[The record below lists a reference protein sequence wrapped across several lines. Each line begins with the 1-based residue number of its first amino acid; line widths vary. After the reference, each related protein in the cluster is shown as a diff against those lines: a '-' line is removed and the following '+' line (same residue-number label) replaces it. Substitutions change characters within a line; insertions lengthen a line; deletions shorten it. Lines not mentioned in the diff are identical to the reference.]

1 LSEKTNEKWV
11 SEWLSSPRGFRP
23 DTKMPHFFGLSTN
36 SHEYLAREAPGQEE
50 FPNAEIHAIAYYLI
64 TESKK
69 YLDGN
74 DTYRRDNLKR
84 YEGLIARQKR
94 EEELRKNLEG
104 GLEGEPKTNAE
115 QELLKT
121 ALTEKDKKELA
132 EITTRL
138 KMAGR
143 YALLQ
148 PVLDGCMTAEEVA
161 SRADIIDVLP
171 AKLSQKI
178 TDGEC
183 NDVTAEYTAYV
194 KERGNKKRID
204 HGNRL
209 FREKGCLACHVHDAV
224 RNAGK
229 DENGRTLPAIADAT
243 ADFGPN
249 LSRIAA
255 KLGTAAGD
263 KATAHRWLVQWII
276 NPKVYHPRTRMPI
289 THLNVKEASD
299 LADWLLAQDAGW
311 TPPEL
316 AAPTLDTLKG
326 LLEVNMTRLLP
337 KNEVTALMKDGFT
350 EQQISAMNWD
360 AEEKVLGTLSEDNL
374 KWYLG
379 KRAINRLG
387 CFGCHSIPG
396 FEAAKPIGTPLN
408 DWGKK
413 DPERLAFE
421 NIEAFV
427 HDQLATGKLVEV
439 PEIDPAKGPE
449 IKEGAEAY
457 EKFFLVALQHHQRE
471 GFLHQKL
478 MEPRSFDYHRPLA
491 YDDRLRMPQ
500 FRFARGAAARPI
512 GEETPQQAEARSE
525 SQARE
530 AVMTFVLGLLADP
543 IPFQYLN
550 RPSPDKLAEAKGRAV
565 IDTFNCIG
573 CHQVR
578 PGVYEFKRGDSPD
591 DRLLEKLREQAK
603 GTNYSKDFF
612 FADHN
617 AWAGGPQ
624 PADRIRMHG
633 IGSKVDEGQFS
644 VFLSQALRFE
654 EALPA
659 DQSIRAGETVREL
672 PASGP
677 DVISRSEPYGGYFSN
692 LLAPYLM
699 GRGVDVWN
707 NDGRARHGLPPTL
720 IREGER
726 VQPEWLFR
734 FLRNPGMVRPQFN
747 LEGLIEKGIL
757 ALRMPRFNMSE
768 EDAQTIVN
776 YFAAVDRM
784 DNPAF
789 GVTYPYLAL
798 PQRQDGYAKER
809 NRQYLEGLP
818 KLENELKKIA
828 LPAAEKEL
836 QTKKVA
842 EEKAPPDQKAV
853 ATRARED
860 AQKEVDAL
868 KKAIAD
874 IPAKQKLPDAFA
886 VDSYHLL
893 VAGRTGACLQ
903 CHNVGKLE
911 AKPNPMGPPLDMVHD
926 RLRPEWM
933 ERWLANPQRLIT
945 YQSFMPA
952 NYPRVP
958 SFDQEK
964 DQNLYPG
971 TTLGHITAL
980 RDLLMIFPKAA
991 EIPANKDY
999 KPPQPAGDKQP

>member
-1 LSEKTNEKWV
+1 
-11 SEWLSSPRGFRP
+11 
-23 DTKMPHFFGLSTN
+23 M
-36 SHEYLAREAPGQEE
+36 
-50 FPNAEIHAIAYYLI
+50 
-64 TESKK
+64 
-69 YLDGN
+69 
-74 DTYRRDNLKR
+74 
-84 YEGLIARQKR
+84 
-94 EEELRKNLEG
+94 
-104 GLEGEPKTNAE
+104 
-115 QELLKT
+115 
-121 ALTEKDKKELA
+121 KE
-132 EITTRL
+132 
-138 KMAGR
+138 
-143 YALLQ
+143 
-148 PVLDGCMTAEEVA
+148 
-161 SRADIIDVLP
+161 
-171 AKLSQKI
+171 
-178 TDGEC
+178 
-183 NDVTAEYTAYV
+183 
-194 KERGNKKRID
+194 
-204 HGNRL
+204 
-209 FREKGCLACHVHDAV
+209 
-224 RNAGK
+224 
-229 DENGRTLPAIADAT
+229 
-243 ADFGPN
+243 
-249 LSRIAA
+249 
-255 KLGTAAGD
+255 
-263 KATAHRWLVQWII
+263 
-276 NPKVYHPRTRMPI
+276 
-289 THLNVKEASD
+289 
-299 LADWLLAQDAGW
+299 
-311 TPPEL
+311 
-316 AAPTLDTLKG
+316 
-326 LLEVNMTRLLP
+326 
-337 KNEVTALMKDGFT
+337 GFT

-360 AEEKVLGTLSEDNL
+360 AEEKVLSSLSEDNL

-396 FEAAKPIGTPLN
+396 FEGSKPIGTPLN

-427 HDQLATGKLVEV
+427 HDQMAAGKVAEV
-439 PEIDPAKGPE
+439 PKIDPTKGPE
-449 IKEGAEAY
+449 NQEGAEAY
-457 EKFFLVALQHHQRE
+457 EKFFLDALKNHQRD

-512 GEETPQQAEARSE
+512 GDETPQQAEARSE

-530 AVMTFVLGLLADP
+530 AVMTFVLGLVADP

-550 RPSPDKLAEAKGRAV
+550 RPNLDRLAEAKGRAV

-578 PGVYEFKRGDSPD
+578 AGVYEFKRGDSPD
-591 DRLLEKLREQAK
+591 DKFLEKLRERAK
-603 GTNYSKDFF
+603 DANYSKDFF

-624 PADRIRMHG
+624 PADRIRMFG
-633 IGSKVDEGQFS
+633 IGSKVDDGQFS

-654 EALPA
+654 EALPP
-659 DQSIRAGETVREL
+659 DQCLRAGEGINEL
-672 PASGP
+672 RVSGP
-677 DVISRSEPYGGYFSN
+677 GVISRSDPSGGYFAT

-699 GRGVDVWN
+699 GRGVDAWN
-707 NDGRARHGLPPTL
+707 SDGRARHGLPPTL

-726 VQPEWLFR
+726 VQPDWLFR

-809 NRQYLEGLP
+809 NRQYLDGLP
-818 KLENELKKIA
+818 KLQEDHKKIS
-828 LPAAEKEL
+828 LPAAEKALKTAKE
-836 QTKKVA
+836 A
-842 EEKAPPDQKAV
+842 EAKATPDQKPA
-853 ATRARED
+853 ATRKRED
-860 AQKEVDAL
+860 TQKDVDAI
-868 KKAIAD
+868 KKALAD
-874 IPAKQKLPDAFA
+874 IPAKLKSPDAFA
-886 VDSYHLL
+886 EDSYHLL
-893 VAGRTGACLQ
+893 LAGRSGACLQ
-903 CHNVGKLE
+903 CHDVGRHK
-911 AKPNPMGPPLDMVHD
+911 ATIPQGPPLELAHE

-952 NYPRVP
+952 NYPRVT

-964 DQNLYPG
+964 DQELYPG

-980 RDLLMIFPKAA
+980 RDLLMILPKAA